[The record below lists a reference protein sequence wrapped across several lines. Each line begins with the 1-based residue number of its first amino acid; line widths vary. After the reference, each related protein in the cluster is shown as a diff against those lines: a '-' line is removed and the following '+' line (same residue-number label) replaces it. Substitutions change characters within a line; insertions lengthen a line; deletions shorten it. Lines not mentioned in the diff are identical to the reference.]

1 MVLYYLKLIVFV
13 NKGKIL
19 RQSFIKKMKEKL
31 TEQRNLILEA
41 LAAQNDEFKDL
52 VSKVESGDEID
63 VASGAVDRNML
74 DSLNAQDANRLTLI
88 NNALLRI
95 QQGKYG
101 LCLQCG
107 KAIPE
112 ARLEALPY
120 AFMCINCASKAEKRR

>member
-1 MVLYYLKLIVFV
+1 M
-13 NKGKIL
+13 

-31 TEQRNLILEA
+31 IEQRNQILDS
-41 LAAQNDEFKDL
+41 LAAQNNEFKDL

-63 VASGAVDRNML
+63 VASDAVDRNML
-74 DSLNAQDANRLTLI
+74 NSLATQDANRLTLI

-112 ARLEALPY
+112 SRLEALPY

>member
-1 MVLYYLKLIVFV
+1 MFV

-41 LAAQNDEFKDL
+41 LAAQNNEFKDL

-107 KAIPE
+107 KPIPE

-120 AFMCINCASKAEKRR
+120 AFMCINCASKNEKRR

>member
-1 MVLYYLKLIVFV
+1 MFV

-31 TEQRNLILEA
+31 IEQRNLILDA
-41 LAAQNDEFKDL
+41 LAAQNNEFKDL

-63 VASGAVDRNML
+63 VASDAVDRNML
-74 DSLNAQDANRLTLI
+74 DSLGAQDANRLTLI

-107 KAIPE
+107 KPIPE
-112 ARLEALPY
+112 ARLETLPY

>member
-1 MVLYYLKLIVFV
+1 M
-13 NKGKIL
+13 

-31 TEQRNLILEA
+31 TEQRNLILDA

-107 KAIPE
+107 KPIPE

>member
-1 MVLYYLKLIVFV
+1 M
-13 NKGKIL
+13 
-19 RQSFIKKMKEKL
+19 
-31 TEQRNLILEA
+31 
-41 LAAQNDEFKDL
+41 

-120 AFMCINCASKAEKRR
+120 AFMCIDCASKAEKRR